1 MPLLYVEARLRKEL
15 EDIKAAESKL
25 GEEFMQR
32 RQMLQ
37 ELSRD
42 ITRRLG
48 HNEKR
53 KAVISHQTR
62 VGSF

>member
-1 MPLLYVEARLRKEL
+1 MYVEARLRKEL
-15 EDIKAAESKL
+15 EDIKSAESKL

-32 RQMLQ
+32 KQMLQ

-53 KAVISHQTR
+53 
-62 VGSF
+62 